1 MTKLL
6 PVTHAVALTRYG
18 LAGSGG
24 AALHAIW
31 GLSNVTVM
39 AALSLTVLAAYAI
52 GSTLLAIRVF
62 TQTAVR

>member
-1 MTKLL
+1 M
-6 PVTHAVALTRYG
+6 RYG

-52 GSTLLAIRVF
+52 GLTWLAIRVF
-62 TQTAVR
+62 TRTAVR